1 VLLAKQRQRRATQ
14 PIPLRAWGYIQ
25 DWTVGYGYRPFLAG
39 AWLVALL
46 AFGTVIFQHHP
57 QITEPGHNT
66 RFNPFLY
73 TLDLLLPVGS
83 LGQEGEFA
91 PEGVYQWIS
100 DALVAAGFVLGL
112 TVAAGATRVLSRE

>member
-1 VLLAKQRQRRATQ
+1 M
-14 PIPLRAWGYIQ
+14 WGYVQ
-25 DWTVGYGYRPFLAG
+25 DWTVGYGYRPFLAC

-46 AFGTVIFQHHP
+46 AFGTVIFQHYP
-57 QITEPGHNT
+57 TITEPGHNT
-66 RFNPFLY
+66 QFNPFLY

-91 PEGVYQWIS
+91 PAGVYLWIA